1 MFTLHCTAGT
11 WYLNGIKMESLRS
24 ALEVVFSTL
33 R

>member
-11 WYLNGIKMESLRS
+11 WYLNGSKMESLRS

>member
-1 MFTLHCTAGT
+1 MFTLRCAAGT
-11 WYLNGIKMESLRS
+11 WYLNGAEMESLRS

>member
-1 MFTLHCTAGT
+1 MFTLVRKAGV
-11 WYLNGIKMESLRS
+11 WYLNGIATESFQK